1 MDNYHTFSG
10 CDCGHD
16 SADHDDVC
24 ICYACNPSRAAKA
37 LEAADAFATAFETN
51 VTWRDPFDYEG
62 VARSRRAVAD
72 GFANYLKAR
81 GRETMLP

>member
-1 MDNYHTFSG
+1 MDTYHSFG
-10 CDCGHD
+10 RCACGHD
-16 SADHDDVC
+16 SAEHDDKCV
-24 ICYACNPSRAAKA
+24 CYACPSDEKA
-37 LEAADAFATAFETN
+37 LEAADAFAKAFATN

-81 GRETMLP
+81 GLRTMLP